1 MTEFK
6 DLGLNKRVI
15 QAIEKENYVNPTPI
29 QEKVIPVMLEGRDIV
44 GTAQTG
50 TGKTAAFVL
59 PLLHRIEEE
68 GRRAKPRTCTN
79 LIIVPTRELATQIFQ
94 NVAIYGKF
102 IPHSKTVVMG
112 GARAGAQIKA
122 LSRGLD
128 IVIATPGR
136 LEDHLSTNS
145 ISLNDTRT
153 VILDEADQM
162 MDLGFF
168 PAIRRIMS
176 FLPTGH
182 QTLLLSATMP
192 KQVRSLAKEF
202 LTDPIDVSIGQQS
215 KPIEKINQKIL
226 LVSQPSKKR
235 LLVEILSDVYKAI
248 VFTRTKHGADKVVR
262 YLKEKGIEST
272 AIHGNKSQGQRQRS
286 LDMFKKD
293 KVNILVATDI
303 AARGIDIDEVSHVV
317 NFDMPNVPES
327 YVHRIG
333 RTARAGS
340 DGIAI
345 SLCDSSEVPY
355 LRDIEKLIDQ
365 KIPRERVMEDGTR
378 KEVFYDPAE
387 ELNDHSKS
395 KKKKSSNSRGKKKS
409 YRGRDSDN
417 FSNKSTSS
425 SEKSFGKS
433 KKPHRGKGSGNSS
446 KKEFS
451 PFDKPSEK
459 SQSQFDKE
467 INKSPKPKATSKPK
481 GKGKKPSKFFAKLEK
496 VKKANTSDSEGYIS
510 KDSKRDDKKSKFKN
524 SKKSVNSSSG
534 ANKKSS
540 KSKSNKKPLSTKIFK
555 SN

>member
-1 MTEFK
+1 MRYVLTEFK

-176 FLPTGH
+176 FLPSGH

-365 KIPRERVMEDGTR
+365 KIPREKVMEDGTR
-378 KEVFYDPAE
+378 KEVFYDPTE
-387 ELNDHSKS
+387 ELKDYSKS
-395 KKKKSSNSRGKKKS
+395 KKKSSNSRGKKK
-409 YRGRDSDN
+409 
-417 FSNKSTSS
+417 
-425 SEKSFGKS
+425 
-433 KKPHRGKGSGNSS
+433 PHRGQGYDKSPKSERSS
-446 KKEFS
+446 KEKSSKNKRYDKAPKAEYS
-451 PFDKPSEK
+451 PNEKPVDK

-467 INKSPKPKATSKPK
+467 VSKSPKNKNSSK
-481 GKGKKPSKFFAKLEK
+481 GKSKKKKLNKFYTKLEK
-496 VKKANTSDSEGYIS
+496 VKNANADSDDDFKSADPKKKFKG
-510 KDSKRDDKKSKFKN
+510 RDQKSNGGKGSYKPSSVFDKKGIK
-524 SKKSVNSSSG
+524 
-534 ANKKSS
+534 NKK
-540 KSKSNKKPLSTKIFK
+540 NKKPLASKIFK
-555 SN
+555 K

>member
-1 MTEFK
+1 MRYVLTEFK
-6 DLGLNKRVI
+6 DLGLNRRVI
-15 QAIEKENYVNPTPI
+15 QAVEKENYTTPTPI
-29 QEKVIPVMLEGRDIV
+29 QEKVIPSMLEGRDIV

-94 NVAIYGKF
+94 NIAIYGKF

-145 ISLNDTRT
+145 ISLNDTQT

-168 PAIRRIMS
+168 PAIRRIMD
-176 FLPTGH
+176 FLPDGH

-215 KPIEKINQKIL
+215 KPIERINQKIL
-226 LVSQPSKKR
+226 LTSQPSKKR
-235 LLVEILSDVYKAI
+235 LLVEILTDVYKAI

-272 AIHGNKSQGQRQRS
+272 AIHGNKSQGQRSRS

-345 SLCDSSEVPY
+345 SLCDPSEVPY

-365 KIPRERVMEDGTR
+365 QIPREKVMEDGTR
-378 KEVFYDPAE
+378 KEVFYDPA
-387 ELNDHSKS
+387 DTIDYSKS
-395 KKKKSSNSRGKKKS
+395 KKKKPSNSRGKS
-409 YRGRDSDN
+409 
-417 FSNKSTSS
+417 
-425 SEKSFGKS
+425 
-433 KKPHRGKGSGNSS
+433 KPHRGRGFEKSS
-446 KKEFS
+446 NKEFS
-451 PFDKPSEK
+451 PFEKPARK

-467 INKSPKPKATSKPK
+467 VSKGPKSKDKNK
-481 GKGKKPSKFFAKLEK
+481 GKIKAKNPNKFYAKLEK
-496 VKKANTSDSEGYIS
+496 VKNANAGDDSEDNGA
-510 KDSKRDDKKSKFKN
+510 KKGPKKFKGN
-524 SKKSVNSSSG
+524 DKNTRPLRGKGPQGASGVN
-534 ANKKSS
+534 NKSS
-540 KSKSNKKPLSTKIFK
+540 KKPRNKKPLSSKIFK
-555 SN
+555 S

>member
-1 MTEFK
+1 MRYVLTEFK

-176 FLPTGH
+176 FLPSGH

-365 KIPRERVMEDGTR
+365 KIPREKVMEDGTR
-378 KEVFYDPAE
+378 KEVFYDPTE
-387 ELNDHSKS
+387 ELKDYSKS
-395 KKKKSSNSRGKKKS
+395 KKKSSNSRGKKKPH
-409 YRGRDSDN
+409 RGQGYD
-417 FSNKSTSS
+417 KSPKSERSS
-425 SEKSFGKS
+425 KEKSSKNKRYDKAPKAEYSPNEKPVDKSQAQFDKEVSKSPKNKNSPKGKS
-433 KKPHRGKGSGNSS
+433 KK
-446 KKEFS
+446 KKL
-451 PFDKPSEK
+451 
-459 SQSQFDKE
+459 
-467 INKSPKPKATSKPK
+467 NKFYT
-481 GKGKKPSKFFAKLEK
+481 KLEK
-496 VKKANTSDSEGYIS
+496 VKNANADSDDDFKSADPKKKFKG
-510 KDSKRDDKKSKFKN
+510 RDQKSNGVKGSYKPSSVSDKKGIK
-524 SKKSVNSSSG
+524 
-534 ANKKSS
+534 NKK
-540 KSKSNKKPLSTKIFK
+540 NKKPLASKIFK
-555 SN
+555 K

>member
-176 FLPTGH
+176 FLPSGH

-365 KIPRERVMEDGTR
+365 KIPREKVMEDGTR
-378 KEVFYDPAE
+378 KEVFYDPTE
-387 ELNDHSKS
+387 ELKDYSKS
-395 KKKKSSNSRGKKKS
+395 KKKSSNSRGKKK
-409 YRGRDSDN
+409 
-417 FSNKSTSS
+417 
-425 SEKSFGKS
+425 
-433 KKPHRGKGSGNSS
+433 PHRGQGYDKSPKSERSS
-446 KKEFS
+446 KEKSSKNKRYDKAPKAEYS
-451 PFDKPSEK
+451 PNEKPVDK

-467 INKSPKPKATSKPK
+467 VSKSPKNKNSPK
-481 GKGKKPSKFFAKLEK
+481 GKSKKKKLNKFYTKLEK
-496 VKKANTSDSEGYIS
+496 VKNANADSDDDFKSADPKKKFKG
-510 KDSKRDDKKSKFKN
+510 RDQKSNGGKGSYKPSSVSDKKGIK
-524 SKKSVNSSSG
+524 
-534 ANKKSS
+534 NKK
-540 KSKSNKKPLSTKIFK
+540 NKKPLASKIFK
-555 SN
+555 K

>member
-1 MTEFK
+1 MRYVLTEFK

-365 KIPRERVMEDGTR
+365 KIPREKVMEDGTR
-378 KEVFYDPAE
+378 KEVFYDPTE
-387 ELNDHSKS
+387 ELKDYSKS
-395 KKKKSSNSRGKKKS
+395 KKKSSNSRGKKK
-409 YRGRDSDN
+409 
-417 FSNKSTSS
+417 
-425 SEKSFGKS
+425 
-433 KKPHRGKGSGNSS
+433 PHRGQGYDKSPKSERSS
-446 KKEFS
+446 KEKSSKNKRYDKAPKAEYS
-451 PFDKPSEK
+451 PNEKPVDK

-467 INKSPKPKATSKPK
+467 VSKSPKNKNSPK
-481 GKGKKPSKFFAKLEK
+481 GKSKKKKLNKFYTKLEK
-496 VKKANTSDSEGYIS
+496 VKNANADSDDDFKSADPKKKFKG
-510 KDSKRDDKKSKFKN
+510 RDQKSNGGKGSYKPSSVSDKKGIK
-524 SKKSVNSSSG
+524 
-534 ANKKSS
+534 NKK
-540 KSKSNKKPLSTKIFK
+540 NKKPLASKIFK
-555 SN
+555 K

>member
-1 MTEFK
+1 MRYVLTEFK

-365 KIPRERVMEDGTR
+365 KIPREKVMEDGTR
-378 KEVFYDPAE
+378 KEVFYDPME
-387 ELNDHSKS
+387 ELKDYSKS
-395 KKKKSSNSRGKKKS
+395 KERSHQILEVRKSLIEDRDTTRALRANAPQKKNLLKIRDMIKPPRLNTPLMKSLL
-409 YRGRDSDN
+409 
-417 FSNKSTSS
+417 
-425 SEKSFGKS
+425 
-433 KKPHRGKGSGNSS
+433 
-446 KKEFS
+446 
-451 PFDKPSEK
+451 
-459 SQSQFDKE
+459 
-467 INKSPKPKATSKPK
+467 INHS
-481 GKGKKPSKFFAKLEK
+481 L
-496 VKKANTSDSEGYIS
+496 NLI
-510 KDSKRDDKKSKFKN
+510 KR
-524 SKKSVNSSSG
+524 
-534 ANKKSS
+534 
-540 KSKSNKKPLSTKIFK
+540 
-555 SN
+555 

>member
-1 MTEFK
+1 MRYVLTEFK

-176 FLPTGH
+176 FLPSGH

-365 KIPRERVMEDGTR
+365 KIPREKVMEDGTR
-378 KEVFYDPAE
+378 KEVFYDPTE
-387 ELNDHSKS
+387 ELKDYSKS
-395 KKKKSSNSRGKKKS
+395 KKKSSNSRGKKK
-409 YRGRDSDN
+409 
-417 FSNKSTSS
+417 
-425 SEKSFGKS
+425 
-433 KKPHRGKGSGNSS
+433 PHRGQGYDKSPKSERSS
-446 KKEFS
+446 KEKSSKNKRYDKAPKAEYS
-451 PFDKPSEK
+451 PNEKPVDK

-467 INKSPKPKATSKPK
+467 VSKSPKNKNSSK
-481 GKGKKPSKFFAKLEK
+481 GKSKKKKLNKFYTKLEK
-496 VKKANTSDSEGYIS
+496 VKNANADSDDDFKSADPKKKFKG
-510 KDSKRDDKKSKFKN
+510 RDQKSNGGKGSYKPSSVSDKKGIK
-524 SKKSVNSSSG
+524 
-534 ANKKSS
+534 NKK
-540 KSKSNKKPLSTKIFK
+540 NKKPLASKIFK
-555 SN
+555 K

>member
-1 MTEFK
+1 MRYVLTEFK

-365 KIPRERVMEDGTR
+365 KIPREKVMEDGTR
-378 KEVFYDPAE
+378 KEVFYDPTE
-387 ELNDHSKS
+387 ELKDYSKS
-395 KKKKSSNSRGKKKS
+395 KKKSSNSRGKKK
-409 YRGRDSDN
+409 
-417 FSNKSTSS
+417 
-425 SEKSFGKS
+425 
-433 KKPHRGKGSGNSS
+433 PHRGQGYDKSPKSERSS
-446 KKEFS
+446 KEKSSKNKRYDKAPKAEYS
-451 PFDKPSEK
+451 PNEKPVDK

-467 INKSPKPKATSKPK
+467 VSKSPKNKNSSK
-481 GKGKKPSKFFAKLEK
+481 GKSKKKKLNKFYTKLEK
-496 VKKANTSDSEGYIS
+496 VKNANADSDDDFKSADPKKKFKG
-510 KDSKRDDKKSKFKN
+510 RDQKSNGGKGSYKPSSVSDKKGIK
-524 SKKSVNSSSG
+524 
-534 ANKKSS
+534 NKK
-540 KSKSNKKPLSTKIFK
+540 NKKPLASKIFK
-555 SN
+555 K

>member
-1 MTEFK
+1 MRYVLTEFK

-365 KIPRERVMEDGTR
+365 KIPREKVMEDGTR
-378 KEVFYDPAE
+378 KEVFYDPME
-387 ELNDHSKS
+387 DIDHSRS
-395 KKKKSSNSRGKKKS
+395 KKKKSSNSRGKKKPH
-409 YRGRDSDN
+409 RGQGYD
-417 FSNKSTSS
+417 KSPKSERSS
-425 SEKSFGKS
+425 SEKPNKS
-433 KKPHRGKGSGNSS
+433 KGYDKNSKS
-446 KKEFS
+446 EYS
-451 PFDKPSEK
+451 PNEKSIGK

-467 INKSPKPKATSKPK
+467 ISKVPKNKNSSK
-481 GKGKKPSKFFAKLEK
+481 GKSKKKKLNKFYTKLEK
-496 VKKANTSDSEGYIS
+496 VKNANADSDDDFKSADPKKKFKS
-510 KDSKRDDKKSKFKN
+510 RDQKPNGGKGSYKPSSAPDKKGIK
-524 SKKSVNSSSG
+524 
-534 ANKKSS
+534 NKK
-540 KSKSNKKPLSTKIFK
+540 NKKPLASKIFK
-555 SN
+555 K

>member
-1 MTEFK
+1 MRYVLTEFK

-15 QAIEKENYVNPTPI
+15 QAVEKENYTTPTPI

-68 GRRAKPRTCTN
+68 GRRAKPRTCTS
-79 LIIVPTRELATQIFQ
+79 LIVVPTRELATQIFQ
-94 NVAIYGKF
+94 NIAIYGKF

-145 ISLNDTRT
+145 ISLRDTQT
-153 VILDEADQM
+153 IILDEADQM

-168 PAIRRIMS
+168 PAIRRIMD
-176 FLPTGH
+176 FLPDGH

-192 KQVRSLAKEF
+192 KQVRALAKEF
-202 LTDPIDVSIGQQS
+202 LTDPVDVSIGQQS

-226 LVSQPSKKR
+226 LVNQPSKKR

-293 KVNILVATDI
+293 KVNILIATDI

-345 SLCDSSEVPY
+345 SLCDGSEVAY
-355 LRDIEKLIDQ
+355 LRDIEKLIGQ
-365 KIPRERVMEDGTR
+365 KIPREKVMEDGTR
-378 KEVFYDPAE
+378 KEVFYDPME
-387 ELNDHSKS
+387 DNLDYSKP
-395 KKKKSSNSRGKKKS
+395 KKKKSTNSRGKKK
-409 YRGRDSDN
+409 
-417 FSNKSTSS
+417 
-425 SEKSFGKS
+425 
-433 KKPHRGKGSGNSS
+433 PHRGKSFDKSQKNEYSSNEKSS
-446 KKEFS
+446 KNKRYDKTPKAEYS
-451 PFDKPSEK
+451 PNEKPADK

-467 INKSPKPKATSKPK
+467 VSKAPK
-481 GKGKKPSKFFAKLEK
+481 GKSGNKGKSKKKKLNKFYTKLEK
-496 VKKANTSDSEGYIS
+496 VRNNNADSNEEFNN
-510 KDSKRDDKKSKFKN
+510 KDSKKKFKSSDKKSNGGKGSFKPA
-524 SKKSVNSSSG
+524 SSFDKKG
-534 ANKKSS
+534 TKNKK
-540 KSKSNKKPLSTKIFK
+540 NRKPLASKIFK
-555 SN
+555 NN

>member
-1 MTEFK
+1 MRYVLTEFK

-176 FLPTGH
+176 FLPSGH

-235 LLVEILSDVYKAI
+235 FLVEILSDVYKAI

-365 KIPRERVMEDGTR
+365 KIPREKVMEDGTR
-378 KEVFYDPAE
+378 KEVFYDPTE
-387 ELNDHSKS
+387 ELKDYSKS
-395 KKKKSSNSRGKKKS
+395 KKKSSNSRGKKK
-409 YRGRDSDN
+409 
-417 FSNKSTSS
+417 
-425 SEKSFGKS
+425 
-433 KKPHRGKGSGNSS
+433 PHRGQGYDKSPKSERSS
-446 KKEFS
+446 KEKSSKNKRYDKAPKAEYS
-451 PFDKPSEK
+451 PNEKPVDK

-467 INKSPKPKATSKPK
+467 VSKSPKNKNSPK
-481 GKGKKPSKFFAKLEK
+481 GKSKKKKLNKFYTKLEK
-496 VKKANTSDSEGYIS
+496 VKNANADSDDDFKSADPKKKFKG
-510 KDSKRDDKKSKFKN
+510 RDQKSNGGKGSYKPSSVSDKKGIK
-524 SKKSVNSSSG
+524 
-534 ANKKSS
+534 NKK
-540 KSKSNKKPLSTKIFK
+540 NKKPLASKIFK
-555 SN
+555 K

>member
-1 MTEFK
+1 MRYILTEFK

-176 FLPTGH
+176 FLPSGH

-365 KIPRERVMEDGTR
+365 KIPREKVMEDGTR
-378 KEVFYDPAE
+378 KEVFYDPTE
-387 ELNDHSKS
+387 ELKDYSKS
-395 KKKKSSNSRGKKKS
+395 KKKSSNSRGKKK
-409 YRGRDSDN
+409 
-417 FSNKSTSS
+417 
-425 SEKSFGKS
+425 
-433 KKPHRGKGSGNSS
+433 PHRGQGYDKSPKSERSS
-446 KKEFS
+446 KEKSSKNKRYDKAPKAEYS
-451 PFDKPSEK
+451 PNEKPVDK

-467 INKSPKPKATSKPK
+467 VSKSPKNKNSPK
-481 GKGKKPSKFFAKLEK
+481 GKSKKKKLNKFYTKLEK
-496 VKKANTSDSEGYIS
+496 VKNANADSDDDFKSADPKKKFKG
-510 KDSKRDDKKSKFKN
+510 RDQKSNGGKGSYKPSSVSDKKGIK
-524 SKKSVNSSSG
+524 
-534 ANKKSS
+534 NKK
-540 KSKSNKKPLSTKIFK
+540 NKKPLASKIFK
-555 SN
+555 K

>member
-365 KIPRERVMEDGTR
+365 KIPREKVMEDGTR
-378 KEVFYDPAE
+378 KEVFYDPTE
-387 ELNDHSKS
+387 ELKDYSKS
-395 KKKKSSNSRGKKKS
+395 KKKSSNSRGKKK
-409 YRGRDSDN
+409 
-417 FSNKSTSS
+417 
-425 SEKSFGKS
+425 
-433 KKPHRGKGSGNSS
+433 PHRGQGYDKSPKSERSS
-446 KKEFS
+446 KEKSSKNKRYDKAPKAEYS
-451 PFDKPSEK
+451 PNEKPVDK

-467 INKSPKPKATSKPK
+467 ISKGPKNKNSSK
-481 GKGKKPSKFFAKLEK
+481 GKSKKKKLNKFYTKLEK
-496 VKKANTSDSEGYIS
+496 VKNANADSDDDFKSADPKKKFKG
-510 KDSKRDDKKSKFKN
+510 RDQKSNGGKGSYKPSSVSDKKGIK
-524 SKKSVNSSSG
+524 
-534 ANKKSS
+534 NKK
-540 KSKSNKKPLSTKIFK
+540 NKKPLASKIFK
-555 SN
+555 K

>member
-1 MTEFK
+1 MRYVLTEFK

-176 FLPTGH
+176 FLPSGH

-365 KIPRERVMEDGTR
+365 KIPREKVMEDGTR
-378 KEVFYDPAE
+378 KEVFYDPTE
-387 ELNDHSKS
+387 ELKDYSKS
-395 KKKKSSNSRGKKKS
+395 KKKSSNSRGKKK
-409 YRGRDSDN
+409 
-417 FSNKSTSS
+417 
-425 SEKSFGKS
+425 
-433 KKPHRGKGSGNSS
+433 PHRGQGYDKSPKSERSS
-446 KKEFS
+446 KEKSSKNKRYDKAPKAEYS
-451 PFDKPSEK
+451 PNEKPVDK

-467 INKSPKPKATSKPK
+467 VSKSPKNKNSPK
-481 GKGKKPSKFFAKLEK
+481 GKSKKKKLNKFYTKLEK
-496 VKKANTSDSEGYIS
+496 VKNANADSDDDFKSADPKKKFKG
-510 KDSKRDDKKSKFKN
+510 RDQKSNGGKGSYKPSSVSDKKGIK
-524 SKKSVNSSSG
+524 
-534 ANKKSS
+534 NKK
-540 KSKSNKKPLSTKIFK
+540 NKKPLASKIFK
-555 SN
+555 K

>member
-1 MTEFK
+1 MRYVLTEFK

-365 KIPRERVMEDGTR
+365 KIPREKVMEDGTR
-378 KEVFYDPAE
+378 KEVFYDPME
-387 ELNDHSKS
+387 ELKDYSKS
-395 KKKKSSNSRGKKKS
+395 KKKSSNSRGKKK
-409 YRGRDSDN
+409 
-417 FSNKSTSS
+417 
-425 SEKSFGKS
+425 
-433 KKPHRGKGSGNSS
+433 PHRGQGYDKSPKSERSS
-446 KKEFS
+446 KEKSSKNKRYDKAPKAEYS
-451 PFDKPSEK
+451 PNEKPVDK

-467 INKSPKPKATSKPK
+467 VSKSPKNKNSSK
-481 GKGKKPSKFFAKLEK
+481 GKSKKKKLNKFYTKLEK
-496 VKKANTSDSEGYIS
+496 VKNANADSDDDFKSADPKKKFKG
-510 KDSKRDDKKSKFKN
+510 RDQKSNGGKGSYKPSSVSDKKGIK
-524 SKKSVNSSSG
+524 
-534 ANKKSS
+534 NKK
-540 KSKSNKKPLSTKIFK
+540 NKKPLASKIFK
-555 SN
+555 K

>member
-1 MTEFK
+1 MRYVLTEFK
-6 DLGLNKRVI
+6 DLGLNRRVI
-15 QAIEKENYVNPTPI
+15 QAVEKENYTTPTPI
-29 QEKVIPVMLEGRDIV
+29 QEKVIPSMLEGRDIV

-94 NVAIYGKF
+94 NIAIYGKF

-145 ISLNDTRT
+145 ISLNDTQT

-168 PAIRRIMS
+168 PAIRRIMD
-176 FLPTGH
+176 FLPDGH

-215 KPIEKINQKIL
+215 KPIERINQKIL
-226 LVSQPSKKR
+226 LTSQPSKKR
-235 LLVEILSDVYKAI
+235 LLVEILTDVYKAI

-272 AIHGNKSQGQRQRS
+272 AIHGNKSQGQRSRS

-303 AARGIDIDEVSHVV
+303 AARGIDIDGVSHVV

-345 SLCDSSEVPY
+345 SLCDPSEVPF

-365 KIPRERVMEDGTR
+365 QIPREKVMEDGTR
-378 KEVFYDPAE
+378 KEVFYDPA
-387 ELNDHSKS
+387 DTIDYSKS
-395 KKKKSSNSRGKKKS
+395 KKKKPSNSRGK
-409 YRGRDSDN
+409 N
-417 FSNKSTSS
+417 
-425 SEKSFGKS
+425 
-433 KKPHRGKGSGNSS
+433 KPHRGRGFEKSS
-446 KKEFS
+446 NKEFS
-451 PFDKPSEK
+451 PFEKPARK

-467 INKSPKPKATSKPK
+467 MSKGPK
-481 GKGKKPSKFFAKLEK
+481 GNDKNKGKIKAKNPNKFYAKLEK
-496 VKKANTSDSEGYIS
+496 VKNANAGDDSEDGGA
-510 KDSKRDDKKSKFKN
+510 KKGPKKFKGN
-524 SKKSVNSSSG
+524 DKNTRPPRGKGPQGASG
-534 ANKKSS
+534 VNKKSS
-540 KSKSNKKPLSTKIFK
+540 KKPRNKKPLASKIFK
-555 SN
+555 SE

>member
-1 MTEFK
+1 MRYVLTEFK

-15 QAIEKENYVNPTPI
+15 QAVEKENYTTPTPI
-29 QEKVIPVMLEGRDIV
+29 QEKVIPVMLDGRDIV

-59 PLLHRIEEE
+59 PLLHRVEEQ

-79 LIIVPTRELATQIFQ
+79 LIVVPTRELATQIFQ
-94 NVAIYGKF
+94 NIAIYGKF

-122 LSRGLD
+122 LARGLD

-145 ISLNDTRT
+145 ISLRDTQT
-153 VILDEADQM
+153 IILDEADQM

-168 PAIRRIMS
+168 PAIRRIMG
-176 FLPTGH
+176 FLPAGH

-192 KQVRSLAKEF
+192 KQVRALADEF
-202 LTDPIDVSIGQQS
+202 LVNPVDVSIGQQS

-226 LVSQPSKKR
+226 LVNQPSKKR
-235 LLVEILSDVYKAI
+235 LLVEILSDVFKAI

-262 YLKEKGIEST
+262 YLKEKGLEST
-272 AIHGNKSQGQRQRS
+272 AIHGNKTQGQRQRS
-286 LDMFKKD
+286 LEMFKKD
-293 KVNILVATDI
+293 KINILVATDI

-345 SLCDSSEVPY
+345 SLCDGSEVPY
-355 LRDIEKLIDQ
+355 LKDIEKLIQQ
-365 KIPRERVMEDGTR
+365 KIPREKVMEDGTR
-378 KEVFYDPAE
+378 KEVFYDPME
-387 ELNDHSKS
+387 DNIDYSKP
-395 KKKKSSNSRGKKKS
+395 KGNRPKNSRGKK
-409 YRGRDSDN
+409 R
-417 FSNKSTSS
+417 
-425 SEKSFGKS
+425 
-433 KKPHRGKGSGNSS
+433 PHRGKGSEKTS
-446 KKEFS
+446 KSKFS
-451 PFDKPSEK
+451 PFEKPSDK

-467 INKSPKPKATSKPK
+467 LNHNSTNKSKKKSKNS
-481 GKGKKPSKFFAKLEK
+481 KKKKNKFYTKLEK
-496 VKKANTSDSEGYIS
+496 VKASNSGDEISEM
-510 KDSKRDDKKSKFKN
+510 F
-524 SKKSVNSSSG
+524 
-534 ANKKSS
+534 
-540 KSKSNKKPLSTKIFK
+540 SNKKTKGSKPQALASKPSNKSTRKKRSKKPLASKIYK
-555 SN
+555 SS